1 MLFFKKYPQKALKL
15 LRFGAWCFGLVPM
28 HEVIKTALIK
38 NSVMAVRRANTQSK
52 QGILMATSRAIY
64 PLVFCGLMIP
74 RQAKRMLYVC
84 KSKKSRVTTFFFFKV
99 FTFSFHLIYL
109 RWNSFNRNSD

>member
-1 MLFFKKYPQKALKL
+1 MKKKGLEHCAFLQKALKL

-74 RQAKRMLYVC
+74 RQAKRMLLYV
-84 KSKKSRVTTFFFFKV
+84 S
-99 FTFSFHLIYL
+99 L
-109 RWNSFNRNSD
+109 RNLE